1 MGNLLDDDALR
12 VSVALRPDAKICRQH
27 HCQCD
32 SVVLSDGRHELG
44 YKFSAGRRSRYD
56 TINDLLRRAL
66 VSARV
71 PATVEPRGMVKE
83 DNKRPDGKTLIP
95 WHQGRSLAWDVT
107 CVDTF
112 TESHICQTSV
122 AASAAANKAERLKRE
137 KYFSLGPNYHFVP
150 FGVETLGS

>member
-1 MGNLLDDDALR
+1 
-12 VSVALRPDAKICRQH
+12 
-27 HCQCD
+27 
-32 SVVLSDGRHELG
+32 
-44 YKFSAGRRSRYD
+44 
-56 TINDLLRRAL
+56 
-66 VSARV
+66 
-71 PATVEPRGMVKE
+71 MVKE

-112 TESHICQTSV
+112 TESHISQTSV

-150 FGVETLGS
+150 FGVETLGSWGDDVKDLPAQIGKRIAERTGEPRSLEFLRQRIGIEIQRGNAISVAGTLPQSVGLDSIFDLLVIAWCFDY